1 MPVKNNECSIDGKH
15 VQSLETLYSELS
27 RQLFFPPYFGNNLDA
42 LFDVLTTD
50 VAGPVHIVWKSAAAS
65 RHAMGKDF
73 DVVVT
78 LLRNVG
84 KERKDFLVTV
94 HE

>member
-1 MPVKNNECSIDGKH
+1 MPVKKNECNIDGKH
-15 VQSLETLYSELS
+15 VQNLETLYGELS
-27 RQLFFPPYFGNNLDA
+27 RQLSFPPYFGNNLDA

-50 VAGPVHIVWKSAAAS
+50 VTGPIHVVWNAAAVS

-73 DVVVT
+73 DVIVT

-84 KERKDFLVTV
+84 KERKDFLVTIND
-94 HE
+94 

>member
-1 MPVKNNECSIDGKH
+1 MPVKKNECSIDGKH
-15 VQSLETLYSELS
+15 VQSLETLYGELS
-27 RQLFFPPYFGNNLDA
+27 RQLSFPLHFGNNLDA

-50 VAGPVHIVWKSAAAS
+50 VAGPVHIVWNNAAVS
-65 RHAMGKDF
+65 RRAMGNDF
-73 DVVVT
+73 ETVVT

-84 KERKDFLVTV
+84 KERKDFAVDI